1 MTYSY
6 EFNRSVEELVK
17 EDIESHQKNRKIFE
31 ELNAELVAEGKKTP
45 EEAARGITTLKEVE
59 SELGENVRKLITL
72 NDDGTLRY
80 IDYYIDDGQGGC
92 YQIMVYQPYNE
103 DLEAVMLSTKIVIE
117 QGNDMIMPYT
127 SSALTVVRSKGSSA
141 ILYFI
146 LIKQAKKLSKI
157 IKRCKIK
164 LRHQEE
170 GLKI

>member
-1 MTYSY
+1 
-6 EFNRSVEELVK
+6 
-17 EDIESHQKNRKIFE
+17 
-31 ELNAELVAEGKKTP
+31 
-45 EEAARGITTLKEVE
+45 
-59 SELGENVRKLITL
+59 
-72 NDDGTLRY
+72 
-80 IDYYIDDGQGGC
+80 
-92 YQIMVYQPYNE
+92 MVYQPYNE

-127 SSALTVVRSKGSSA
+127 SSALTVVKSKGSSA